1 MPLIQIPV
9 GIAPCHIDDFPKEV
23 GEGKE
28 ARPFERSCKGAL
40 HLRPASTKVLSQ
52 DELDWLKA
60 GKGKAKRYAKLARRL
75 TVVRVDVV
83 PDKSDRPHAEPL
95 KPAVK
100 PSKPEAPNPK
110 PTSPPAASTFSAP
123 TADDKPKDEGD
134 KKRKKDR

>member
-1 MPLIQIPV
+1 MPLIQVPV
-9 GIAPCHIDDFPKEV
+9 GIAPCHIDDFPQEV

-52 DELDWLKA
+52 DELDWLKS
-60 GKGKAKRYAKLARRL
+60 GKGKAKKYAKLARRL

-100 PSKPEAPNPK
+100 PTKPEAPK
-110 PTSPPAASTFSAP
+110 PTPPPAAASTFSAP
-123 TADDKPKDEGD
+123 KADDKPKDEGD